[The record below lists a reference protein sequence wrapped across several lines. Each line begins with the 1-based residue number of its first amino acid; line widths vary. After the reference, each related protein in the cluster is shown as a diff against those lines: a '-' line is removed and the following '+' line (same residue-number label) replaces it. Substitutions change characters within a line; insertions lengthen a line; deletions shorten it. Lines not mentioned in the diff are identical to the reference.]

1 MCGSKTPTV
10 PDVSFQK
17 KRCPRC
23 VVPKK
28 TLSQMCCSKNANVPD
43 VSLND
48 FQKGNCPRCV
58 VQKHPLSQMCRSKKR
73 MPAFTERKT
82 KKDEHHSP
90 QQLALV
96 QLPGTLSGHLLLV
109 KETQKYES
117 SPLPSLALALFE
129 SIRARLRVT
138 RRKEA
143 ASEEC
148 VVQLRLSFRKNILKK
163 KRFPPFFK
171 DTLSLVLFASLVGDG
186 GMVGGLSPPR
196 LSW

>member
-17 KRCPRC
+17 TDAGVHRTENEEGRAPL
-23 VVPKK
+23 P
-28 TLSQMCCSKNANVPD
+28 TTTST
-43 VSLND
+43 SLA
-48 FQKGNCPRCV
+48 PE
-58 VQKHPLSQMCRSKKR
+58 HPLC
-73 MPAFTERKT
+73 
-82 KKDEHHSP
+82 
-90 QQLALV
+90 
-96 QLPGTLSGHLLLV
+96 PGLSGHLLLV

-196 LSW
+196 LLW

>member
-1 MCGSKTPTV
+1 MVIFHQSQMCGSLKVDIWLQNTHCPRCVVPKKTLSQMCCSKNANVPDVSLNDFKKVTV
-10 PDVSFQK
+10 PDVWFK
-17 KRCPRC
+17 NTHCPRC

-58 VQKHPLSQMCRSKKR
+58 VQKHSLSQMCRSKKR

-96 QLPGTLSGHLLLV
+96 
-109 KETQKYES
+109 
-117 SPLPSLALALFE
+117 
-129 SIRARLRVT
+129 
-138 RRKEA
+138 
-143 ASEEC
+143 
-148 VVQLRLSFRKNILKK
+148 
-163 KRFPPFFK
+163 
-171 DTLSLVLFASLVGDG
+171 
-186 GMVGGLSPPR
+186 
-196 LSW
+196 

>member
-1 MCGSKTPTV
+1 
-10 PDVSFQK
+10 
-17 KRCPRC
+17 
-23 VVPKK
+23 
-28 TLSQMCCSKNANVPD
+28 MCCSKYANVPD

-58 VQKHPLSQMCRSKKR
+58 VQKHPLSQMCRSKKNAVPDVLFQKKRCPRCLVPKTR
-73 MPAFTERKT
+73 MSQMCRWTIS
-82 KKDEHHSP
+82 KKV
-90 QQLALV
+90 AV
-96 QLPGTLSGHLLLV
+96 LLLV
-109 KETQKYES
+109 SKTQKYES
-117 SPLPSLALALFE
+117 SPLPSLALALLE

-196 LSW
+196 LLW

>member
-1 MCGSKTPTV
+1 MCRWTISNDAIV

-58 VQKHPLSQMCRSKKR
+58 VQKHPLSQMCRSKKNAVPDVLFQKKRCPRCLVPKTR
-73 MPAFTERKT
+73 MSQMCRWTIS
-82 KKDEHHSP
+82 KKV
-90 QQLALV
+90 AV
-96 QLPGTLSGHLLLV
+96 LLLV
-109 KETQKYES
+109 SKTQKYES
-117 SPLPSLALALFE
+117 SPLPSLALALLE

-148 VVQLRLSFRKNILKK
+148 KEAASEECVVQLRLSLRKNILKK
-163 KRFPPFFK
+163 KRCPPFF
-171 DTLSLVLFASLVGDG
+171 
-186 GMVGGLSPPR
+186 
-196 LSW
+196 